1 MKNKITWI
9 LSIFLL
15 CGFLE
20 PVDASVKHAK
30 KEVKEK
36 KPKDPDDHAPGCNCG
51 NRPPKRPKFTFWFN
65 WK

>member
-9 LSIFLL
+9 LSILL
-15 CGFLE
+15 LSGTLA
-20 PVDASVKHAK
+20 PIDASVKQAK

-36 KPKDPDDHAPGCNCG
+36 KPKDHNPGCNCG